1 MKKKKLRIRAIFILI
16 ITLAFPILCVT
27 SARADAVTDNL
38 SVAVGYAGMELN
50 EYVEVGDYHWSELAS
65 NLPIYEQAYSYYNS
79 RSDDGT
85 EFTEIVDSARGILL
99 IDLLNY
105 ANIYYGDIYNLQ
117 FYVVD
122 HDDIQAAFD
131 RDALFQTR
139 YYFEDYNGHLYREYD
154 DDFNVVSVDSSEC
167 WDYCEVVEPM
177 LALEDNWVSFTEEYE
192 HSLPDFENMSTSSRF
207 RLLFG
212 QTSPE
217 ESLTSK
223 SAKYVR
229 TVYVTLV
236 GKPEIRGK
244 GEDGELQ
251 ELDKSIGSHQI
262 EVEVSVNTTI
272 DSAAVEE
279 LLNLESTDETVMIVD
294 GWKATPDEFYQDIVH
309 VTIDYQI
316 IGEGEASI
324 VGSFGSLEDGDT
336 GFYFSKPVEAGTED
350 PSEDPPEEP
359 EDKPVEP
366 EDPEDP
372 PVEPEDKPVEQNE
385 SGDDSKTAQ
394 QTPNPD
400 DNGDTNGSQG
410 SGQNTATTDTGDQS
424 ADASAVN
431 AAGRAAAAGLQDLAD
446 ATELKQLDEEKLKT
460 EQSEVV
466 DLDDRSVSS
475 GIFRLSDNVRT
486 QLEEG
491 QSVRTDVAVVPTEDV
506 TQLTIEDHTQEKNER
521 MQRML
526 MIAGAGSAG
535 LLALGCVGE
544 KLAFFLGTR
553 A

>member
-1 MKKKKLRIRAIFILI
+1 MKKKRLRIRAVFILI
-16 ITLAFPILCVT
+16 ITMAFPILCTT
-27 SARADAVTDNL
+27 SARADAVTDEI
-38 SVAVGYAGMELN
+38 SVAVGYAGMELW
-50 EYVEVGDYHWSELAS
+50 EYVEVGNYHWSELAD

-79 RSDDGT
+79 RSGDGT
-85 EFTEIVDSARGILL
+85 EFTEIVDSARGIYL
-99 IDLLNY
+99 IDFLNY
-105 ANIYYGDIYNLQ
+105 ANIHYDDIYNLQ

-139 YYFEDYNGHLYREYD
+139 YYFDDYNGHLYREYD
-154 DDFNVVSVDSSEC
+154 DNLNVVSVDSSEC
-167 WDYCEVVEPM
+167 WDYFETVEPM

-236 GKPEIRGK
+236 GKPEFRGK
-244 GEDGELQ
+244 GENGELQ

-262 EVEVSVNTTI
+262 EVEVSVNTSI

-279 LLNLESTDETVMIVD
+279 LLNLESTDETIMVVD

-324 VGSFGSLEDGDT
+324 VGSFGSLKDGDT

-350 PSEDPPEEP
+350 PSEDSPEEQT
-359 EDKPVEP
+359 EDSSE
-366 EDPEDP
+366 
-372 PVEPEDKPVEQNE
+372 EPEDKPVEQNE

-394 QTPNPD
+394 PAPNPD
-400 DNGDTNGSQG
+400 DYGDTNGSQG
-410 SGQNTATTDTGDQS
+410 SGQNTATTNTGDQS

>member
-1 MKKKKLRIRAIFILI
+1 MKKKRLRIKSVFILI
-16 ITLAFPILCVT
+16 IAMAFPILCT
-27 SARADAVTDNL
+27 ISARADAVTDNL
-38 SVAVGYAGMELN
+38 SVAVGYAGMELD
-50 EYVEVGDYHWSELAS
+50 EYVEVGDYHWTELAD
-65 NLPIYEQAYSYYNS
+65 NLPLYEQAYSYYNS
-79 RSDDGT
+79 QSDDGT

-154 DDFNVVSVDSSEC
+154 DDFNVISVDSSEC
-167 WDYCEVVEPM
+167 WDYCEAVEPM
-177 LALEDNWVSFTEEYE
+177 LALEDNWVSFTEEFE
-192 HSLPDFENMSTSSRF
+192 NSPADFEYMSTSNRF

-236 GKPEIRGK
+236 GKPEIQGGK
-244 GEDGELQ
+244 LP
-251 ELDKSIGSHQI
+251 ELDGSYGSHTV
-262 EVEVSVNTTI
+262 EVEVSTHTDVR
-272 DSAAVEE
+272 SAVEQF
-279 LLNLESTDETVMIVD
+279 LNLESTDDTVLQID
-294 GWKATPDEFYQDIVH
+294 GWTVTPDDFFEDIVH

-324 VGSFGSLEDGDT
+324 VGSFGSLKDGDT
-336 GFYFSKPVEAGTED
+336 GFHFSKPVDGGTED
-350 PSEDPPEEP
+350 PAEKSDEP
-359 EDKPVEP
+359 
-366 EDPEDP
+366 
-372 PVEPEDKPVEQNE
+372 
-385 SGDDSKTAQ
+385 GDDSQDDQTA
-394 QTPNPD
+394 PD
-400 DNGDTNGSQG
+400 TDDTQNATD
-410 SGQNTATTDTGDQS
+410 GQNQEKNADDRQNAEGNENGTSTGTSDEGDRSIETASGNTVGKVS
-424 ADASAVN
+424 AD
-431 AAGRAAAAGLQDLAD
+431 D
-446 ATELKQLDEEKLKT
+446 AKKLPDKR
-460 EQSEVV
+460 EIQSDTLLEIQGKSR
-466 DLDDRSVSS
+466 DDSETLNTDNVSS
-475 GIFRLSDNVRT
+475 GIFRLSDNVGS

-491 QSVRTDVAVVPTEDV
+491 QSVRSDAGIAPTEDV
-506 TQLTIEDHTQEKNER
+506 TQVTIEDHTQEKNER
-521 MQRML
+521 MRKML

-535 LLALGCVGE
+535 ILALGCVGE
-544 KLAFFLGTR
+544 KLTFYLMTR